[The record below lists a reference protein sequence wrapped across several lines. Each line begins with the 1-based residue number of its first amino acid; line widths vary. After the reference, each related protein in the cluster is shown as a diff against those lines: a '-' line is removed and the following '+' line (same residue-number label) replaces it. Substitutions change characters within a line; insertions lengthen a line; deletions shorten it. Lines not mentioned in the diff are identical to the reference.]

1 MNDHDR
7 IDLLRD
13 RLTQLQRTPG
23 SECER
28 AVLQVGRLAIES
40 ELAELGQRL
49 AQHRYW
55 IDPAP
60 RPSGV
65 VRVAC

>member
-7 IDLLRD
+7 IHMLRD
-13 RLTQLQRTPG
+13 RLMQMQRTPG

-40 ELAELGQRL
+40 ELAEIGQRL

-55 IDPAP
+55 VDPAP
-60 RPSGV
+60 RPPSV
-65 VRVAC
+65 ARVAC